1 MLCNSSLNFT
11 TIAFFGKSL
20 NTAFVALIPKKAG
33 AIEVT
38 NFRPI
43 SLVGSVYK
51 ILAKTLAN
59 HIKGC

>member
-1 MLCNSSLNFT
+1 MQFFFKFHNNCL
-11 TIAFFGKSL
+11 FGKSL